1 MEQKKKFIVSIST
14 LIVLPFILGL
24 AINYTYDKIKN
35 HSNAN
40 KSGFEVEFNLKIK
53 FD

>member
-1 MEQKKKFIVSIST
+1 MKLKKKFIVGIVT
-14 LIVLPFILGL
+14 FLVIPFIVGLIV
-24 AINYTYDKIKN
+24 NYTYDKLKN

-53 FD
+53 LD